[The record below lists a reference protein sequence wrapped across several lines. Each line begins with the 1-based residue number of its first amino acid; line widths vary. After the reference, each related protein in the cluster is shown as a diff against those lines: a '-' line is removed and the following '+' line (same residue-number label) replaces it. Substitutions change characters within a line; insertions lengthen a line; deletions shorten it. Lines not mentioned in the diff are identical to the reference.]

1 MSMNFSPAPGP
12 NERHL
17 KRRLLNPLFPKPE
30 QELTQ
35 QDIDAA
41 QQKDEE
47 NLLKFMSYFQS
58 VVQKTTELGTN
69 SESDLVLKIK
79 EQLDECYATSCAMP
93 GNHENLKEAIKKL
106 ITAIMAAIR
115 KGAEND
121 PVALKKLDEEDI
133 ARKMHNELHER
144 KLIADLMLE
153 KSPILENELT
163 PTLLN
168 EDADDL
174 DAALQLFSTE
184 QLNLIVRDAQSL
196 LEDLRQDGH
205 EIPHAWERFQQ
216 IKQALDTS
224 KSNMDS
230 NNVNQ

>member
-1 MSMNFSPAPGP
+1 MTMNFSTSPGP
-12 NERHL
+12 YERHL

-30 QELTQ
+30 KELTQ
-35 QDIDAA
+35 EDIVNA
-41 QQKDEE
+41 QRKDEE
-47 NLLKFMSYFQS
+47 NLLNFMNYFQS
-58 VVQKTTELGTN
+58 VVKKTTELGSN
-69 SESDLVLKIK
+69 SESDVVLQIK

-93 GNHENLKEAIKKL
+93 GDHENLKLAIKRL

-121 PVALKKLDEEDI
+121 PVALQKLDEEDV
-133 ARKMHNELHER
+133 AREMHNELHER

-153 KSPILENELT
+153 DSPIRENELT

-174 DAALQLFSTE
+174 QAALQLFSAE
-184 QLNLIVRDAQSL
+184 QLDLIVKDAQAL
-196 LEDLRQDGH
+196 LEKLRKEGH

-216 IKQALDTS
+216 IKQALNAAS
-224 KSNMDS
+224 P
-230 NNVNQ
+230 Q